1 MELVRNNL
9 IDKQFRL
16 LGIKTA
22 AKYLGVSINT
32 LYQWR
37 SQGKIPYVKIHGR
50 LLFDFSDLNNLI
62 KECTHKI
69 I

>member
-37 SQGKIPYVKIHGR
+37 SQGKITYVKIHGR
-50 LLFDFSDLNNLI
+50 LLFDLSDLNNLI